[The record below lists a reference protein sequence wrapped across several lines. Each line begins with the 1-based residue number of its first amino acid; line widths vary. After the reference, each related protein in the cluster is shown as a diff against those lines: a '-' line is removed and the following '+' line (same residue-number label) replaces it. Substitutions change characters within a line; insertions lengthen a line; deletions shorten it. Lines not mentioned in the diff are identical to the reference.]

1 MRYVFEKELSYSP
14 GVIKYK
20 FVSLNIVVSVR
31 HLNSLIYFEIL
42 KYCVL

>member
-20 FVSLNIVVSVR
+20 LVSLAIVVSVR
-31 HLNSLIYFEIL
+31 HLISLIHFEIL